1 MPGCYKAGLF
11 CILNKMSNT
20 TLLTSDNVKHFL
32 GSFDNFIFDCDGVL
46 WRGDHMIEG
55 ADEALELL
63 SKEVILQAL

>member
-1 MPGCYKAGLF
+1 
-11 CILNKMSNT
+11 MSNT

-32 GSFDNFIFDCDGVL
+32 SSFDNFIFDCDGVL